1 MISLTL
7 FKKEI
12 KSNYKIIFIFLAIL
26 TLYSTSIVFMYDP
39 STTSAFEEMA
49 KSMPEMMKAFG
60 MAAVV
65 TNITEYIAN
74 YLYGFIVLMFP
85 IICTII
91 LGNKLIVSYV
101 DKGSMAY
108 LLGTPNKR
116 TKIALTQSVFMMV
129 SSAVLLI
136 YTSGLIIILSNI
148 MHPNL
153 LDTKSFIL
161 LNIVLWFLQLAVS
174 GICFFA
180 SCISN
185 NSKLYFMIGAG
196 VPIMFYLLQAL
207 ANMGDKLEWLK
218 YFTLFTLFNPSDI
231 ISGKGI
237 APEITALLAV
247 AIAFYAIGI
256 YIFSKRDLSL

>member
-7 FKKEI
+7 LKKEV
-12 KSNYKIIFIFLAIL
+12 KSNYKIILIFLVVL
-26 TLYSTSIVFMYDP
+26 TLYSTSIVYMYDP
-39 STTSAFEEMA
+39 STTNAFEEMA

-85 IICTII
+85 ILCIII

-108 LLGTPNKR
+108 LLATPNKR
-116 TKIALTQSVFMMV
+116 AKIALTQSVFMWIA
-129 SSAVLLI
+129 SGVLLL
-136 YTSGLIIILSNI
+136 YTSGLIIILSN
-148 MHPNL
+148 MLHPGA
-153 LDTKSFIL
+153 LDIEKFIL
-161 LNIVLWFLQLAVS
+161 LNLVLWCLQLAIS

-185 NSKLYFMIGAG
+185 NPKLYFMIGAG
-196 VPIMFYLLQAL
+196 VPILFYLLQAL
-207 ANMGDKLEWLK
+207 AQMGDKLEGLK
-218 YFTLFTLFNPSDI
+218 YCTLFTLFNPSDI
-231 ISGKGI
+231 IAGKSI
-237 APEITALLAV
+237 ATPIVVFLVVAAV
-247 AIAFYAIGI
+247 FYAIGI